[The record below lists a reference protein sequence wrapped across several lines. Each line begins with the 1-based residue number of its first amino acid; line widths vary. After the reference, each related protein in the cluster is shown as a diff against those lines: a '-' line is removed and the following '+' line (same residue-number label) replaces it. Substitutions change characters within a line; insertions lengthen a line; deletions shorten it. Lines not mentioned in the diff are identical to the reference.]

1 METFKPF
8 LLKLLEA
15 PLVLTFRDV
24 ILLPG
29 KAVVEPSEVKL
40 TTNFTK
46 SIKLKVPL
54 VSAPMDTVTS
64 SKMATAIARCG
75 GIGVIHRNMPKD
87 EQIKEVREVKAS
99 NPFEGI
105 GNKESLKPAM
115 DKDGNLLVAA
125 AVSPFDLDRAR
136 KLSRWADALIVDV
149 AHFHNEAVIVATKK
163 MISEIGID
171 IVVGNVGSYEAVEE
185 IITRIEAAALRVGMS
200 SGSICITGEVT
211 GAASPTL
218 WATAQASQALKDYGV
233 KLPVIADG
241 GIKGP
246 GDAAKAFAVGAS
258 SVMLG
263 FVLAGSEE
271 SPNEPIMINGKMFKL
286 YRGMGSLSAR
296 AKRYVLDRYSKPSK
310 EVAEGVEMLV
320 PFKGKVVSIIKEFVG
335 GLKAAFGYAGAST
348 IEDMWK
354 KARLGRITPLGI
366 REISAH
372 GYSHS
377 MVEGG
382 LWVTS

>member
-1 METFKPF
+1 MGTFKPF
-8 LLKLLEA
+8 FLKLLEA

-40 TTNFTK
+40 SASFTK
-46 SIKLKVPL
+46 TIKLKVPL

-64 SKMATAIARCG
+64 SRMAIAIAQCG
-75 GIGVIHRNMPKD
+75 GIGVIHRNMPRD

-99 NPFEGI
+99 DPFALI
-105 GNKESLKPAM
+105 DKDESLKPAT
-115 DKDGNLLVAA
+115 DEEGNLLVAA
-125 AVSPFDLDRAR
+125 AVSPFDLDRAK
-136 KLSRWADALIVDV
+136 KLSRWADALVVDV
-149 AHFHNEAVIVATKK
+149 AHFHNEAVIVAAKK

-171 IVVGNVGSYEAVEE
+171 VVVGNVGSYEAVEE
-185 IITRIEAAALRVGMS
+185 IITKIEAAAIRAGMS

-218 WATAQASQALKDYGV
+218 WATAQVSQALTDYGV

-241 GIKGP
+241 GIRGP

-271 SPNEPIMINGKMFKL
+271 SPSELIMINGKMFKL

-296 AKRYVLDRYSKPSK
+296 AKRYALDRYSRPSK
-310 EVAEGVEMLV
+310 EVAEGIEMLV
-320 PFKGKVVSIIKEFVG
+320 PYKGKVVSIIKEFVG

-348 IEDMWK
+348 IEDMWA
-354 KARLGRITPLGI
+354 KAKLGRVTPLGM

-372 GYSHS
+372 GHSHS
-377 MVEGG
+377 MVDGG
-382 LWVTS
+382 LWVMS